1 MNVPDSTATI
11 KKKSELGVYKQSQF
25 QPRQRQNT
33 CIDEG
38 ADVGN
43 KKMKVNREVTDDQ
56 CVLRKE

>member
-43 KKMKVNREVTDDQ
+43 KKNES
-56 CVLRKE
+56 E